1 MPHEIDGRRSAGGAT
16 RGGFFVRPVR
26 DGIATALLIFLS
38 SAISILLVERFS
50 RDSQLEL
57 VRGDLLRYAN
67 SAAALI
73 DGDKYRQL
81 TRPEQVDSPLY
92 LQLIDPL
99 VALHRRVPEIAYLY
113 SFVERDGKLFFVL
126 DTATQ
131 AKRLGFN
138 REMEASGVM
147 DAYSSDSAAED
158 AREARAVREGRS
170 YVSAEPTKD
179 SFGTFI
185 TGLAPILDSA
195 GRPVGSIGVDLDVTE
210 LYSRLMR
217 GQVAAASGLGLAGAA
232 ALIMG
237 LIVWRIR
244 GRSLVDERERAGA
257 QMARQAA
264 ESRQT
269 LLVEALGEV
278 VYHHDLVSDTITY
291 SGDCERLLGR
301 SPSEMASTTA
311 GWLETVHPGDRDR
324 IAESYAR
331 AKRER
336 EIYAVEYRVRRADG
350 EYVWVSDRA
359 VLTFGADGKAETADG
374 VMLDVTQRRQSDE
387 RFRVIF
393 EGTTE
398 PHLLVDAE
406 GVMDCNQAALEMLGY
421 REKSEVVRQPL
432 TKFWPELQ
440 PDGRTTLAHAIEL
453 KAATEAN
460 GTSRREVLK
469 RHASGEL
476 IPVEVGSTYVT
487 IGGRKIM
494 LIVWHDLREI
504 KRAQGE
510 LALSEIK
517 YRELVENVELIV
529 YQTDPEGRWVFLN
542 PAWERI
548 TGYSL
553 EDTIGKNYQDV
564 VLPEDYERV
573 AEIRRKEL
581 EGERDASQVDFRV
594 TRSDGTVLWL
604 EGSCRTRRDANGAII
619 GTTGTLADV
628 TRRRL
633 AEQELIAA
641 KDVAEAANRAKSEF
655 LAVMSHEIR
664 TPLNGVLGFSN
675 LLLHTRLDRT
685 QQEYLG
691 TIASCGDALLS
702 IIDDILDFSRMES
715 GRFELESRAFD
726 LRECVENVLDVHA
739 ARAFSKGLE
748 LVSDIASEVPEGVM
762 GDSGR
767 LRQILSNLVG
777 NAVKFTREGEVVTFC
792 RLAWSDRN
800 AVALEFVVRDTGIGI
815 PAEKLDHLFEPF
827 VQADSSMSRRY
838 GGAGLGLAI
847 CRRLVEAM
855 GGNISVSSQLGLGTK
870 FVFTV
875 RLARLENSLGM
886 PPARFSGRR
895 ILLAEMNPSLRNALH
910 GELAAMGLEIADC
923 PNLAAVQAAADSS
936 HPLDLVI
943 VDSQLAGEAAAVAD
957 LAAQR
962 NIPVVQLV
970 ALGLPE
976 SQQAGNLPDEWARLV
991 KPVHTAALRRVIASV
1006 FVSDAAA
1013 AEGPAPIAAP
1023 IAAVEFAGSP
1033 DPSMTRILV
1042 VEDNVVNQKLI
1053 KRMLGNLGYEVRL
1066 ADGGEACLKACAEE
1080 TFDLIFMDIQMPGMD
1095 GFATTECLRRGGNRA
1110 WITALTAHVM
1120 SEQRERCREAG
1131 MNDFLAKPIRIEALM
1146 ESLARFAKRRDGEL
1160 KG

>member
-1 MPHEIDGRRSAGGAT
+1 
-16 RGGFFVRPVR
+16 VRPVR

-38 SAISILLVERFS
+38 SAISILAIERFS
-50 RDSQLEL
+50 RDSQMEL

-73 DGDKYRQL
+73 DGDKHRQL
-81 TRPEQVDSPLY
+81 TRPDQVDSPLY

-131 AKRLGFN
+131 AKRLGFS

-147 DAYSSDSAAED
+147 EAYSSDSPEED
-158 AREARAVREGRS
+158 AREVRAVREGRS
-170 YVSAEPTKD
+170 YVSEPTTD
-179 SFGTFI
+179 HFGRFI
-185 TGLAPILDSA
+185 TGLAPILDSK
-195 GRPVGSIGVDLDVTE
+195 GRPVGAMGVDLDVSS

-217 GQVAAASGLGLAGAA
+217 GQVAAASGLGLAGAGA
-232 ALIMG
+232 VIMG

-244 GRSLVDERERAGA
+244 SRSLSDERERSGA

-264 ESRQT
+264 EFRQT

-278 VYHHDLVSDTITY
+278 VYHHDLVSDVITY
-291 SGDCERLLGR
+291 GGGCERLLGR
-301 SPSEMASTTA
+301 KPEEMETSTA
-311 GWLETVHPGDRDR
+311 GWLGSVHPDDRSR
-324 IAESYAR
+324 VGEAYSR
-331 AKRER
+331 AKKER

-359 VLTFGADGKAETADG
+359 VLTFGADGEAEMADG
-374 VMLDVTQRRQSDE
+374 VMLDVTQRRLSDE

-406 GVMDCNQAALEMLGY
+406 GVVDCNRAALEMLGY
-421 REKSEVVRQPL
+421 REKSEVIRQPL
-432 TKFWPELQ
+432 TKFWPEFQ
-440 PDGRTTLAHAIEL
+440 PDGRSTLEHAIEL
-453 KAATEAN
+453 KTTTEAN
-460 GTSRREVLK
+460 GTDRREVLK

-487 IGGRKIM
+487 IAGRKLM
-494 LIVWHDLREI
+494 LIVWHDLRDI

-510 LALSEIK
+510 LAQSEVK

-529 YQTDPEGRWVFLN
+529 YQTDPDGRWVFLN

-548 TGYSL
+548 TGHPL
-553 EDTIGKNYQDV
+553 AKTLGTNYRAV
-564 VLPEDYERV
+564 VLAEDCERI
-573 AEIRRKEL
+573 AAIRRKEL
-581 EGERDASQVDFRV
+581 SGEVGASNIDFRV
-594 TRSDGTVLWL
+594 TRVDGVVLWL
-604 EGSCRTRRDANGAII
+604 EGTCRARRDSSGVII

-628 TRRRL
+628 TQRRL
-633 AEQELIAA
+633 AEQELISA
-641 KDVAEAANRAKSEF
+641 KEAAEAANRAKSEF

-691 TIASCGDALLS
+691 TIASCGDALLT

-715 GRFELESRAFD
+715 GRFELETRTFD
-726 LRECVENVLDVHA
+726 LRECVENVLDIHA
-739 ARAFSKGLE
+739 TRAFSKGLE
-748 LVSDIASEVPEGVM
+748 LVSEIEEEVPAGVV
-762 GDSGR
+762 GDSSR

-777 NAVKFTREGEVVTFC
+777 NAVKFTREGEVVVFC
-792 RLAWSDRN
+792 HLSWSDRN
-800 AVALEFVVRDTGIGI
+800 SVVLEFMVRDTGIGI
-815 PAEKLDHLFEPF
+815 PSEKCEHLFEPF

-847 CRRLVEAM
+847 CRRLVGAM
-855 GGNISVSSQLGLGTK
+855 GGRIAVSSQPGLGTK
-870 FVFTV
+870 FTFTV
-875 RLARLENSLGM
+875 RLARPEKFAIEPM
-886 PPARFSGRR
+886 PQFPGRR
-895 ILLAEMNPSLRNALH
+895 VLLAETNPSLRAALRSQLQAF
-910 GELAAMGLEIADC
+910 GLEVADCEDLVGARAAM
-923 PNLAAVQAAADSS
+923 DSPL
-936 HPLDLVI
+936 PLDLLL
-943 VDSQLAGEAAAVAD
+943 VDSRFDGQRTAALAD

-962 NIPVVQLV
+962 NVPVVQLT

-976 SQQAGNLPDEWARLV
+976 SEESRNIPDEWARLA
-991 KPVHTAALRRVIASV
+991 KPVHAAALRRVIISV
-1006 FVSDAAA
+1006 FAGGAP
-1013 AEGPAPIAAP
+1013 AEPAPSSGE
-1023 IAAVEFAGSP
+1023 AAVEFADSP
-1033 DPSMTRILV
+1033 DPRTTRILV
-1042 VEDNVVNQKLI
+1042 VEDNAVNQKLI
-1053 KRMLGNLGYEVRL
+1053 KRMLGNLGYNVRL
-1066 ADGGEACLKACAEE
+1066 ADGGEACLEACAEE
-1080 TFDLIFMDIQMPGMD
+1080 AFDLIFMDIQMPGMD
-1095 GFATTECLRRGGNRA
+1095 GFATTEYLRRSGYRA

-1131 MNDFLAKPIRIEALM
+1131 MNDFLAKPIRLEALM
-1146 ESLARFAKRRDGEL
+1146 QSLARFAKREEPEGM
-1160 KG
+1160 KS

>member
-1 MPHEIDGRRSAGGAT
+1 MFQKIVGRLSGGAAA

-38 SAISILLVERFS
+38 SAICILLIERFS
-50 RDSQLEL
+50 RDSQMEL

-67 SAAALI
+67 SAAALV

-92 LQLIDPL
+92 RELIDPL
-99 VALHRRVPEIAYLY
+99 VAVHRRVPEIAYLY
-113 SFVERDGKLFFVL
+113 SFVEREGKLFFVL

-131 AKRLGFN
+131 AKRLGFK

-147 DAYSSDSAAED
+147 EAYSSESPAED
-158 AREARAVREGRS
+158 AREATAVREGLS
-170 YVSAEPTKD
+170 YVSAEPTTD
-179 SFGTFI
+179 HFGTFI
-185 TGLAPILDSA
+185 TGLAPILDST
-195 GRPVGSIGVDLDVTE
+195 GRPVGAVGVDLDVSE
-210 LYSRLMR
+210 LYSQLMR
-217 GQVAAASGLGLAGAA
+217 GQVAAASGLGIAA
-232 ALIMG
+232 IAAIVMG

-244 GRSLVDERERAGA
+244 YRSLLDERERSGA
-257 QMARQAA
+257 QKARQAA

-278 VYHHDLVSDTITY
+278 VYHHDLISDRITY
-291 SGDCERLLGR
+291 GGGCERLLGR
-301 SPSEMASTTA
+301 TASEMETTTA
-311 GWLETVHPGDRDR
+311 GWLATVHPDDRER
-324 IAESYAR
+324 VEESYAR
-331 AKRER
+331 ARRER

-374 VMLDVTQRRQSDE
+374 VMLDVTQRRLSDE

-406 GVMDCNQAALEMLGY
+406 GVVDCNMAALEMLGY
-421 REKSEVVRQPL
+421 HEKSEVIRQPL

-440 PDGRTTLAHAIEL
+440 PDGRTTIEHAIEL
-453 KAATEAN
+453 KASTEAN
-460 GTSRREVLK
+460 GTGRREVLK

-487 IGGRKIM
+487 IGGRRIM

-504 KRAQGE
+504 KRAQGD
-510 LALSEIK
+510 LAISEMK

-553 EDTIGKNYQDV
+553 AETLGKNYRDFV
-564 VLPEDYERV
+564 IPEDCQRV

-581 EGERDASQVDFRV
+581 GGLQGVSAVDFRV
-594 TRSDGTVLWL
+594 TRSDGVVLWL
-604 EGSCRTRRDANGAII
+604 EGSCRARREANGDII

-628 TRRRL
+628 TSRRL

-641 KDVAEAANRAKSEF
+641 KEAAEAANRAKSEF

-675 LLLHTRLDRT
+675 LLLHTRLDHT
-685 QQEYLG
+685 QQEYLS
-691 TIASCGDALLS
+691 TIANCGDALLT

-715 GRFELESRAFD
+715 GRFELEAREFD
-726 LRECVENVLDVHA
+726 LRECVENVLDIHA

-748 LVSDIASEVPEGVM
+748 LVSEIGADVPEDVV

-777 NAVKFTREGEVVTFC
+777 NAVKFTREGEVVTTC
-792 RLAWSDRN
+792 RLAWSNRA
-800 AVALEFVVRDTGIGI
+800 AVTLEFVVRDTGIGI
-815 PAEKLDHLFEPF
+815 STEQRGHLFEPF

-855 GGNISVSSQLGLGTK
+855 GGKISVSSRLGLGTQ

-875 RLARLENSLGM
+875 RLERSAKSVDAPLRQF
-886 PPARFSGRR
+886 PGRR
-895 ILLAEMNPSLRNALH
+895 VLLAEMNFSLCASLH
-910 GELAAMGLEIADC
+910 GQLAAMGLEVADC
-923 PNLAAVQAAADSS
+923 QDLSAVQVAADSS
-936 HPLDLVI
+936 QPLDLVLL
-943 VDSQLAGEAAAVAD
+943 DTQFGGQTDAVAD
-957 LAAQR
+957 LATQR
-962 NIPVVQLV
+962 NVPVVRLV
-970 ALGLPE
+970 ALGRPE
-976 SQQAGNLPDEWARLV
+976 AEQTGNLPDEWARLA
-991 KPVHTAALRRVIASV
+991 KPVHAAALRRVIASV
-1006 FVSDAAA
+1006 FSGDDSVPA
-1013 AEGPAPIAAP
+1013 GPAPAAAP
-1023 IAAVEFAGSP
+1023 AAVEFANAP
-1033 DPSMTRILV
+1033 DPHTTRILV
-1042 VEDNVVNQKLI
+1042 VEDNAVNQKLI
-1053 KRMLGNLGYEVRL
+1053 KRMLRNLGYDVRL
-1066 ADGGEACLKACAEE
+1066 ADGGEACLEACVEE

-1095 GFATTECLRRGGNRA
+1095 GFATTEYLRRSGNRA

-1146 ESLARFAKRRDGEL
+1146 ESLARFAKRAV
-1160 KG
+1160 

>member
-1 MPHEIDGRRSAGGAT
+1 MPHKIVGRLFKGAAA

-38 SAISILLVERFS
+38 SAICILVVERFS
-50 RDSQLEL
+50 RDSQMEL

-81 TRPEQVDSPLY
+81 TKPEQVNSPLY
-92 LQLIDPL
+92 LQMIDPL

-131 AKRLGFN
+131 AKRLGFS
-138 REMEASGVM
+138 REMKPSGVM
-147 DAYSSDSAAED
+147 EPYSSDSEAED

-170 YVSAEPTKD
+170 YVSAEPTTD

-185 TGLAPILDSA
+185 TGLAPIQDSA
-195 GRPVGSIGVDLDVTE
+195 GQPVGSIGVDLDVTQ

-217 GQVAAASGLGLAGAA
+217 GQVAAASGVGLAGVAA
-232 ALIMG
+232 VIMG

-244 GRSLVDERERAGA
+244 GRSLVDERERSGA
-257 QMARQAA
+257 QLARQAA
-264 ESRQT
+264 EFRQA

-278 VYHHDLVSDTITY
+278 VYHHDLISDRITY
-291 SGDCERLLGR
+291 GGDCERLLGR
-301 SPSEMASTTA
+301 VPTEAEATTA
-311 GWLETVHPGDRDR
+311 GWLAIVHPADRER
-324 IAESYAR
+324 VGEGYAR
-331 AKRER
+331 AKHAR
-336 EIYAVEYRVRRADG
+336 EIYAMEYRVCRADG

-359 VLTFGADGKAETADG
+359 VLTFGVDGKAETADG
-374 VMLDVTQRRQSDE
+374 VMLDVTQRRLSDE

-393 EGTTE
+393 EDTTE

-421 REKSEVVRQPL
+421 REKSEILRQPL
-432 TKFWPELQ
+432 AKFWPELQ
-440 PDGRTTLAHAIEL
+440 LDPPAAQDPSGARAVRESPDTG
-453 KAATEAN
+453 
-460 GTSRREVLK
+460 RREVLK
-469 RHASGEL
+469 RHANGEL

-504 KRAQGE
+504 KRAQSE

-529 YQTDPEGRWVFLN
+529 YQTDLEGRWVFLN

-548 TGYSL
+548 TGHPL
-553 EDTIGKNYQDV
+553 ADTLGKNYYDV
-564 VLPEDYERV
+564 VLAEDHQRV
-573 AEIRRKEL
+573 AEVRRQEL
-581 EGERDASQVDFRV
+581 EGKRDASEVDFRV
-594 TRSDGTVLWL
+594 TRSDGAVLWL
-604 EGSCRTRRDANGAII
+604 EGSCRPRRDGNGVII

-628 TRRRL
+628 TSRRL

-685 QQEYLG
+685 QQEYLD
-691 TIASCGDALLS
+691 TIASCGDALLT

-726 LRECVENVLDVHA
+726 LRECIESVLDIHA

-748 LVSDIASEVPEGVM
+748 LVSDIGAEVPDSVV

-777 NAVKFTREGEVVTFC
+777 NAVKFTREGEVTTFC
-792 RLAWSDRN
+792 RLTWSDRS
-800 AVALEFVVRDTGIGI
+800 AVALEFLVKDTGIGI

-827 VQADSSMSRRY
+827 VQADNSMSRRY

-855 GGNISVSSQLGLGTK
+855 GGKISVSSHLGLGTK
-870 FVFTV
+870 FVFT
-875 RLARLENSLGM
+875 ARLQR
-886 PPARFSGRR
+886 PPKSDDAPSELRFPGRR
-895 ILLAEMNPSLRNALH
+895 VLLAEMNVSLRNALH
-910 GELAAMGLEIADC
+910 GQLAAMGLTVADC
-923 PNLAAVQAAADSS
+923 PDLASVKIAADSPR
-936 HPLDLVI
+936 PLDLVI
-943 VDSQLAGEAAAVAD
+943 VDSQFAGKTIAVAD
-957 LAAQR
+957 LAAQG

-976 SQQAGNLPDEWARLV
+976 SEQGGNLPDEWARLA
-991 KPVHTAALRRVIASV
+991 KPVHAAALRRVIASV
-1006 FVSDAAA
+1006 LAGEAAA
-1013 AEGPAPIAAP
+1013 PAGPAPTAKV
-1023 IAAVEFAGSP
+1023 AAVEFAGSP
-1033 DPSMTRILV
+1033 DPRNTRILV
-1042 VEDNVVNQKLI
+1042 VEDNAVNQKLI

-1066 ADGGEACLKACAEE
+1066 AAGGEACLEACAEA

-1095 GFATTECLRRGGNRA
+1095 GFATAEYLRRGGNRA

-1120 SEQRERCREAG
+1120 SEQRERCRAAG
-1131 MNDFLAKPIRIEALM
+1131 MNDFLAKPIRTEALM
-1146 ESLARFAKRRDGEL
+1146 ESLARFAKREGKR
-1160 KG
+1160 